1 MPKRKGEKY
10 DAIINAAVKV
20 FAKYGYH
27 GAQVNKIAREAG
39 VADGTIYLYFENK
52 EDILISLFKE
62 KMGKFIKRVAEA
74 IENETDSEQQLLI
87 LVRHHF
93 DHLEADKSLAI
104 VTQIELRQ
112 ANLEIREGISE
123 PLKKYFQVIEHVV
136 KNGQEQGKFIS
147 EVDIKTARK
156 MVFGTLDEVA
166 TSWVLSKKNYSLTGL
181 IDPIV
186 KLLTTGLK
194 G

>member
-62 KMGKFIKRVAEA
+62 KMGKFIKKVAEA
-74 IENETDSEQQLLI
+74 IENEPDSELQLLL
-87 LVRHHF
+87 LVRYHF
-93 DHLEADKSLAI
+93 NHLEADKSLAV

-112 ANLEIREGISE
+112 SNLEIREGISE

-136 KNGQEQGKFIS
+136 ENGQEQGKFALGA
-147 EVDIKTARK
+147 DTKTARK

-181 IDPIV
+181 TDPV
-186 KLLTTGLK
+186 VNLLTNGLK